1 MAGGGGYER
10 YAPFVPGVNTR
21 KAFTRYRNQTL
32 TQPNSYGDL
41 AVLLAILDAH
51 GLTATVWVMPRP
63 NAQSKAMT
71 LVPVPGGTGFY
82 DSPCTSSVSKTA
94 TALGAAARSLSRT
107 PHPPPPSPSWRRG
120 SFFEHGMCVGLV
132 THCVTT
138 RQLTGQLSSMCRRS
152 ATPPFDD
159 CPACEKGPQR
169 GLLVDMMSCCCDFT
183 CAFLYP
189 STPCPGCHSTFADA
203 KCGLDPPSLV
213 TSGGSQPHSIRD
225 VSIVP
230 TPPPGWARAG
240 RCFHQDRIRE
250 PGAWSETNCAAAANP
265 GQGGWRHPR
274 CPPTAQGPSGHGDAG

>member
-1 MAGGGGYER
+1 MALVLPASIVNLFLAKGLRPTDPSDAPAQHELFDVVGRALQCHLPGREDISPPSLRAVARTTMAGGGGYER

-63 NAQSKAMT
+63 NAQSPAMT

-120 SFFEHGMCVGLV
+120 SLFEHSMACVWGWS
-132 THCVTT
+132 HTT
-138 RQLTGQLSSMCRRS
+138 SQLG
-152 ATPPFDD
+152 
-159 CPACEKGPQR
+159 
-169 GLLVDMMSCCCDFT
+169 
-183 CAFLYP
+183 
-189 STPCPGCHSTFADA
+189 
-203 KCGLDPPSLV
+203 
-213 TSGGSQPHSIRD
+213 
-225 VSIVP
+225 
-230 TPPPGWARAG
+230 
-240 RCFHQDRIRE
+240 
-250 PGAWSETNCAAAANP
+250 N
-265 GQGGWRHPR
+265 
-274 CPPTAQGPSGHGDAG
+274 